1 MANPKGE
8 NLDLTPKEEAFCQH
22 YVANGELKKDAAIAA
37 GYADKAAPFA
47 ATRLLKKEKIRARIR
62 ELGKERFERL
72 CIDKD
77 RLIYEAY
84 CIAKTSIEDVLDSAG
99 FIKPLDE
106 IPEEARRAIQSLEV
120 DEIFA
125 GRGIERTCI
134 GHAKK
139 LKLHDKK
146 TALEFIAKMSGFLTQ
161 KIEHSGSVSLEQLVA
176 GANPDKEEEKS

>member
-1 MANPKGE
+1 MPNRKGE
-8 NLDLTPKEEAFCQH
+8 NADLTPKEEAFCQH
-22 YVANGELKKDAAIAA
+22 YVASGELKKDAAIAA
-37 GYADKAAPFA
+37 GYTEKSAPEA

-62 ELGKERFERL
+62 ELSDERFERL
-72 CIDKD
+72 CIDKN

-106 IPEEARRAIQSLEV
+106 IPEEARRAIQSIEV

-125 GRGIERTCI
+125 GRGAERTCI

-139 LKLHDKK
+139 LKMHDKK
-146 TALEFIAKMSGFLTQ
+146 VALEFIAKMSGFLTQ
-161 KIEHSGSVSLEQLVA
+161 KVEHSGSLSLEQLIA
-176 GANPDKEEEKS
+176 AANPEPETEE